1 MFGISFSELL
11 IIAFAALLIIGP
23 KDLPMVLRKVGKAV
37 GKIKKL
43 GDEFMD
49 ALNTEID
56 QPKKYIKD
64 LDGNLQKTYD
74 IEDLIKKKKSEK
86 KP

>member
-1 MFGISFSELL
+1 MFGISFSELI

-23 KDLPMVLRKVGKAV
+23 KDLPMVLRKMGKAV

-49 ALNTEID
+49 ALNAEID
-56 QPKKYIKD
+56 EPKKYVRD
-64 LDGNLQKTYD
+64 LKGNLQQTYD
-74 IEDLIKKKKSEK
+74 IEDLIDKKKGDI
-86 KP
+86 

>member
-1 MFGISFSELL
+1 MFGISFSELI

-23 KDLPMVLRKVGKAV
+23 KDLPMVLRKVGKAF

-49 ALNTEID
+49 ALNTEIE

-64 LDGNLQKTYD
+64 LKGNLQQTYD
-74 IEDLIKKKKSEK
+74 IEDLIKEK
-86 KP
+86 KDKEK